1 MSFISRR
8 KTKMPVTVELKY
20 ESIINNWGG
29 RIKLIELVLAMLCMC
44 CCAPSYT
51 STQTWFLVVVVFC
64 FLGTIFFSL
73 FYLCLDVYLKG
84 VNINWLQTE
93 FWFTALATF
102 LYFTA
107 FIAQLV
113 AFAGEVDAVYQY
125 WVDAQVAAGVFGL
138 FNDVAYGVGTYF
150 LYLEWKANP
159 SVYQHINTY
168 RGLFKPMEGDEERA
182 SLWNG
187 DHLKSRNGLH
197 QMAQILLILV
207 SGGFGFGAKCNDIST
222 RSNINE
228 LLLLLSLIWVLL
240 VLTFAFELANLP
252 HEIKYI
258 RERRSL
264 YDKIVSLA
272 LSYHVPPTHN
282 DAILQ
287 IDSFPNNTKLI
298 CDLKRQ
304 LSRWCQNQC
313 IYPIRIFTQRGG
325 KRIES
330 METGE
335 YSSESGSD
343 PCDPDDLEDFDQD
356 PPPFRVTL
364 TRNSTINSDD

>member
-1 MSFISRR
+1 
-8 KTKMPVTVELKY
+8 MPVTVELKY

-159 SVYQHINTY
+159 S
-168 RGLFKPMEGDEERA
+168 G
-182 SLWNG
+182 
-187 DHLKSRNGLH
+187 
-197 QMAQILLILV
+197 V
-207 SGGFGFGAKCNDIST
+207 SSAI
-222 RSNINE
+222 
-228 LLLLLSLIWVLL
+228 
-240 VLTFAFELANLP
+240 
-252 HEIKYI
+252 
-258 RERRSL
+258 
-264 YDKIVSLA
+264 
-272 LSYHVPPTHN
+272 PT
-282 DAILQ
+282 
-287 IDSFPNNTKLI
+287 
-298 CDLKRQ
+298 
-304 LSRWCQNQC
+304 
-313 IYPIRIFTQRGG
+313 
-325 KRIES
+325 
-330 METGE
+330 
-335 YSSESGSD
+335 
-343 PCDPDDLEDFDQD
+343 
-356 PPPFRVTL
+356 V
-364 TRNSTINSDD
+364 